1 MFQPSDVYLP
11 RMNYNFSLPR
21 LSNYGSLQNV
31 TKGETSFISVD
42 DGAEN
47 VMQSCSQSEAQEEST
62 SIRVSQKRKVSILT
76 SFTSLQME
84 RQHLHMLIINF
95 KIIYSKSLTLRS
107 FIPSY

>member
-11 RMNYNFSLPR
+11 RMNYHFSLPR

-42 DGAEN
+42 DEAEN

-84 RQHLHMLIINF
+84 RYATFTHVNH
-95 KIIYSKSLTLRS
+95 
-107 FIPSY
+107 

>member
-1 MFQPSDVYLP
+1 MFQIAGSSPTLNEKCFSLVMYISLG
-11 RMNYNFSLPR
+11 FSLPR

-76 SFTSLQME
+76 SFSSLQME
-84 RQHLHMLIINF
+84 RYATFTHVN
-95 KIIYSKSLTLRS
+95 R
-107 FIPSY
+107 

>member
-47 VMQSCSQSEAQEEST
+47 VMQSCSQSEAQNLLVFGFHKKE
-62 SIRVSQKRKVSILT
+62 K
-76 SFTSLQME
+76 
-84 RQHLHMLIINF
+84 
-95 KIIYSKSLTLRS
+95 Y
-107 FIPSY
+107 PS